1 MLTIQ
6 VRPFLW
12 KVNGGQCSLEEFGY
26 MHDNKLTEDFA
37 ISVKPGEYHRFGY
50 ETDGKQIRLYVDGE
64 LQKEISIPYGPAFV
78 SVVTDTK
85 DEIIIKAVNFAGDVD
100 PVSITLDCQVQGDY
114 TVTLLSGE
122 KGDENSFEEPE
133 KVKNITVNMH
143 GASSEFVY
151 EAPPYSVSALRL
163 KKCEAF

>member
-1 MLTIQ
+1 M
-6 VRPFLW
+6 
-12 KVNGGQCSLEEFGY
+12 
-26 MHDNKLTEDFA
+26 
-37 ISVKPGEYHRFGY
+37 
-50 ETDGKQIRLYVDGE
+50 
-64 LQKEISIPYGPAFV
+64 
-78 SVVTDTK
+78 
-85 DEIIIKAVNFAGDVD
+85 AVNFAGDVD

-163 KKCEAF
+163 KKVRRESKFPSEAHHQHTGESVFRPFHIQSGDILPVLLK

>member
-1 MLTIQ
+1 M
-6 VRPFLW
+6 
-12 KVNGGQCSLEEFGY
+12 C
-26 MHDNKLTEDFA
+26 
-37 ISVKPGEYHRFGY
+37 
-50 ETDGKQIRLYVDGE
+50 IRDR
-64 LQKEISIPYGPAFV
+64 
-78 SVVTDTK
+78 TDTK

-151 EAPPYSVSALRL
+151 KAPPYSVSVLRL

>member
-1 MLTIQ
+1 MFGQNRGEYVVRSYYEEQLVIMAGVEKEWDAAL

-26 MHDNKLTEDFA
+26 MHDNKLTEDFS

-122 KGDENSFEEPE
+122 KGDGCLSPIHIFW
-133 KVKNITVNMH
+133 
-143 GASSEFVY
+143 FVT
-151 EAPPYSVSALRL
+151 
-163 KKCEAF
+163 

>member
-1 MLTIQ
+1 M
-6 VRPFLW
+6 F
-12 KVNGGQCSLEEFGY
+12 
-26 MHDNKLTEDFA
+26 
-37 ISVKPGEYHRFGY
+37 
-50 ETDGKQIRLYVDGE
+50 
-64 LQKEISIPYGPAFV
+64 

-100 PVSITLDCQVQGDY
+100 PVSITLDCQVQSDY

-151 EAPPYSVSALRL
+151 EAPAYSVSVLRL
-163 KKCEAF
+163 KKLRSVLEVIAIILCIWHRKYIYFSAAFLPGWESAAENFFAKKELP

>member
-1 MLTIQ
+1 
-6 VRPFLW
+6 
-12 KVNGGQCSLEEFGY
+12 

-100 PVSITLDCQVQGDY
+100 PVSITLDCQVQGVY

-151 EAPPYSVSALRL
+151 KAPPYSVSVLRL